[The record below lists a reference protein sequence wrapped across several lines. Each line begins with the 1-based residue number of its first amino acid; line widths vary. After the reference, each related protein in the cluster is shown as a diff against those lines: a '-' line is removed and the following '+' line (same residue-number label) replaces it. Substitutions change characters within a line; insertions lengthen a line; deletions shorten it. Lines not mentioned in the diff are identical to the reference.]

1 MAKASIL
8 IGRALILIG
17 LTCFFNTS
25 YSMIRCKY
33 IGVFRWFLM
42 PIVRRFAQQEGFIDE
57 YTVPLDVKVEVIIGL
72 LLCVFGTIS
81 IYTFDCLENI
91 DLLYYYQNK

>member
-1 MAKASIL
+1 
-8 IGRALILIG
+8 
-17 LTCFFNTS
+17 
-25 YSMIRCKY
+25 
-33 IGVFRWFLM
+33 M
-42 PIVRRFAQQEGFIDE
+42 PLVRRFAQQEGSIDT
-57 YTVPLDVKVEVIIGL
+57 YTVPLDVKVEVIFGL